1 MLADV
6 VSTSRTK
13 ITLLGYGN
21 KRLKYRQ
28 INGRLKVDFP
38 SYFQYITKCTE
49 GCEWGYVLK
58 MVNIKPRKKSNVKV
72 NLIKNIKNIQID
84 DAECND
90 INCS

>member
-21 KRLKYRQ
+21 KLLKYRQ

-49 GCEWGYVLK
+49 GCEWAYVLK
-58 MVNIKPRKKSNVKV
+58 MVNIKPRPKSNVKV
-72 NLIKNIKNIQID
+72 NLIKNNQNIQID
-84 DAECND
+84 DTDCND
-90 INCS
+90 IQCS